1 VRTHARLRGAGM
13 DESDSRDLDLR
24 DETALAGVNPAPP
37 GEIDL
42 TDRLRFA
49 ASALAADF
57 GDRLPADLA
66 EALVFSS
73 AQGLLVS
80 ASVTEFVPILA
91 ERRARQA
98 IRAGAATAP
107 LPARAAVPV
116 PRPAVPTPRPRV
128 PTPRPAVPAP
138 KPAVPAPRPAVPSS
152 QPSVPTPG
160 GPTRSFTA
168 PRPALPWSPP
178 SFPIPN
184 GPAPT
189 AARPTAAP
197 VPITPAPPAATPV
210 EPLFALPESQL
221 VRLRDEVERAR
232 MRLADW
238 KAGLAPAGEPA
249 R

>member
-1 VRTHARLRGAGM
+1 M
-13 DESDSRDLDLR
+13 DQSDSTELDLR
-24 DETALAGVNPAPP
+24 DETAATGVNGAPP

-49 ASALAADF
+49 ACALASDF
-57 GDRLPADLA
+57 GDRLPAQLA

-98 IRAGAATAP
+98 IRAGATAGP
-107 LPARAAVPV
+107 GPARAA
-116 PRPAVPTPRPRV
+116 
-128 PTPRPAVPAP
+128 
-138 KPAVPAPRPAVPSS
+138 
-152 QPSVPTPG
+152 
-160 GPTRSFTA
+160 
-168 PRPALPWSPP
+168 WSPP

-184 GPAPT
+184 GPAAP
-189 AARPTAAP
+189 AAP
-197 VPITPAPPAATPV
+197 PVPAAPAPPVAAPV

-221 VRLRDEVERAR
+221 VRLRGEVERAQ

-238 KAGLAPAGEPA
+238 KAGLEPA
-249 R
+249 P